1 MNKVAQV
8 VREYQDIQGLSLRR
22 FADALNEKLIN
33 TDVSHATV
41 ARWKDEKKPSEPD
54 VRFLFECM
62 ATYQDW
68 RRAFA
73 MDCLSEMFPDLVESG
88 IVAFKLPMAG

>member
-1 MNKVAQV
+1 MSKISQV
-8 VREYQDIQGLSLRR
+8 VQEYQEVHGLSLRK

-41 ARWKDEKKPSEPD
+41 ARWKDREKPSEPD
-54 VRFLFECM
+54 VRFLFECL

-73 MDCLSEMFPDLVESG
+73 VDCLNEMFPDLVQSG
-88 IVAFKLPMAG
+88 VVEFRLPLAG